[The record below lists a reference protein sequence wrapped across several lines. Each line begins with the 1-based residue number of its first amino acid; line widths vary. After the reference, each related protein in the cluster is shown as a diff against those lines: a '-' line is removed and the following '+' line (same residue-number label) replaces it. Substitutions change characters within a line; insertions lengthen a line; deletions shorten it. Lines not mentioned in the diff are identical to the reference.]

1 MIFRWLYKRR
11 VTRLFGRFVPE
22 HAIKELTEHLSEW
35 ESFKLM
41 LPRAINRLFF
51 TPVMSDIDA
60 LQTLQRM
67 IHDALRDAPDVAEDK
82 HGDTSSPTKT
92 N

>member
-1 MIFRWLYKRR
+1 
-11 VTRLFGRFVPE
+11 VFGQFVPE
-22 HAIKELTEHLSEW
+22 HTIKELTDDLSEW
-35 ESFKLM
+35 NSFKLL
-41 LPRAINRLFF
+41 LPLAIHRLFF